1 MLFGEKYG
9 DKVRMITF
17 DPEFSVELCGGCHVE
32 ATGEI
37 GFFKILSE
45 SAVAAGVR
53 RVEAVTGP
61 AAERFVNDE
70 LAVLAELR
78 KALKNARDPVA
89 QVEQLQESLKDL
101 TRKIEAMSGARAQ
114 HMKAELLGAARE
126 CEGVNLLV
134 RRVSLDDARAVKD
147 LVYQLESELRPAV
160 VILGFVSNDKPQLM
174 VRISEDRAKG
184 ALHAGQIVRQAA
196 ARMQGG
202 GGGQPFFASAGGKD
216 VDGLDAALELAGQIV
231 RDALAGA

>member
-1 MLFGEKYG
+1 KIRENVPRREARDLPLEEARAAGAMMLFGEKYG
-9 DKVRMITF
+9 DRVRMITF

-61 AAERFVNDE
+61 AAERLVNDE
-70 LAVLAELR
+70 LAVLADLR
-78 KALKNARDPVA
+78 RALKNARDPVA
-89 QVEQLQESLKDL
+89 QVEQLQESLKEMN
-101 TRKIEAMSGARAQ
+101 RKIEAMSGARAQ

-126 CEGVNLLV
+126 FEGVNLLV

-184 ALHAGQIVRQAA
+184 ALHAG
-196 ARMQGG
+196 
-202 GGGQPFFASAGGKD
+202 
-216 VDGLDAALELAGQIV
+216 
-231 RDALAGA
+231 